1 MENVYSPLNIEKIKQ
16 NLKTKYIGKNLIF
29 LESIDSTNLEAKRLI
44 DKNIEN
50 GTLVIAE
57 EQTLGKCRFSD
68 RKWRSPKYKGLW
80 MSLIL
85 RPTIET
91 NLLPLITQMAAASIT
106 YSFNTRNNIKTFIKW
121 PNDIILNNK
130 KLVGILTELS
140 LDSLKEPN
148 IIIGIGI
155 NVNQSSAD
163 FSKEIS
169 DKATSLAIELNKPI
183 SREIV
188 LADFLNDFEEFYDN
202 FICTKDPKN
211 FLEIC
216 KRNSILIGKDIEIT
230 RKSKTISAKAI
241 DINNSGELVIMFKNG
256 HTENLISGEVT
267 LNRFY

>member
-1 MENVYSPLNIEKIKQ
+1 MENAYSPLNIEKIKQ

-44 DKNIEN
+44 NKDIEN
-50 GTLVIAE
+50 GTLIIAE

-85 RPTIET
+85 KPHIEP
-91 NLLPLITQMAAASIT
+91 NLLPLITQLAAASIT
-106 YSFNTRNNIKTFIKW
+106 YSFNTQNDIKAFIKW

-140 LDSLKEPN
+140 LDSFNEPN
-148 IIIGIGI
+148 IILGIGI
-155 NVNQSSAD
+155 NVSQNFDD

-169 DKATSLAIELNKPI
+169 NKATSLAIELNKPV

-188 LADFLNDFEEFYDN
+188 LTYFLNDFERFYDN
-202 FICTKDPKN
+202 FMHTKDSQN
-211 FLEIC
+211 FLKIC
-216 KRNSILIGKDIEIT
+216 KKNSILIGKDIEIT
-230 RKSKTISAKAI
+230 RKNKTISAKAV
-241 DINNSGELVIMFKNG
+241 DINNSGELVIMFKDG

-267 LNRFY
+267 LNKFY